1 MCTFSTKKGKTGKE
15 QQPSSTKPL
24 SRPQDELEMS
34 TGKKKQ
40 STLIDSI
47 RHLHV

>member
-1 MCTFSTKKGKTGKE
+1 MCTFSTKKGKSGKE
-15 QQPSSTKPL
+15 QPSSTKPL
-24 SRPQDELEMS
+24 NAQDELEMRS
-34 TGKKKQ
+34 AKKKQ